1 MCEEQLELLT
11 PIATHPT
18 EWDPQSVSIPLN
30 ISLDAC
36 FVPKS
41 TGWDVHNF
49 VLLRIYVCMN
59 IGVCLCVCVCMCVC
73 VSVCAYGVCVCV
85 CVWCV
90 CVHVHASICLL
101 VRVQV
106 GMYAHFS
113 MQMQLMLQFVCCAVL
128 KLWLLSMHNRFKSH

>member
-59 IGVCLCVCVCMCVC
+59 IGVCLCVCVCVCVC
-73 VSVCAYGVCVCV
+73 LCVRMVCVCV